1 MLPERGRWRI
11 VESDVVIDT
20 PHLRLR
26 RDRVAL
32 PNGLEIEPYYVRES
46 LGFAVVFAIA
56 PDGRVVLVRQY
67 KHGIGAFELELPAGG
82 LEPGEAAAT
91 CALRELAEETG
102 YVADAATLEYVGAYV
117 FDPTNATTRYHLYIA
132 RDARA
137 LRAQALDATEEITV
151 ELATFEELLRYV
163 RDGTIDVASHIASIY
178 LVLDRLGHFG
188 GASASS
194 RT

>member
-1 MLPERGRWRI
+1 MRATRI
-11 VESDVVIDT
+11 VESRIVIDT

-46 LGFAVVFAIA
+46 LGFAVVFAIT
-56 PDGRVVLVRQY
+56 PDERVVLVRQY

-82 LEPGEAAAT
+82 MEPGETAVD

-117 FDPTNATTRYHLYIA
+117 FDPTSATTRYHLYLA
-132 RDARA
+132 RGVPAPG
-137 LRAQALDATEEITV
+137 AQALDATEDIAL
-151 ELATFEELLRYV
+151 ELATFDELLRYV

-178 LVLDRLGHFG
+178 IVLDRLGRLG
-188 GASASS
+188 AASAAS